1 MNILQRIFLFALIVG
16 LLVWTGAG
24 LAGAQT
30 TTTVSN
36 LGPHDCAQKKMSF
49 LFWPSGHGAS
59 TQYSF
64 PAMPTPHVEAWMVTP
79 TGPLSESF
87 AAQFVASLD
96 SNGVFFY
103 GAACT
108 PTTTASAKV
117 KAMRS
122 PKKQTV
128 NALLECSFKKNA
140 TVTIVPGTTSSTMT
154 VVANNESV
162 VTLKLGATAGT
173 ARYNSKLCK
182 SKPPI
187 A

>member
-1 MNILQRIFLFALIVG
+1 MNILRRISLFALIAG
-16 LLVWTGAG
+16 LLAWTGAG
-24 LAGAQT
+24 FAGAQT

-64 PAMPTPHVEAWMVTP
+64 PAVPTPHAEVSTGTP
-79 TGPLSESF
+79 YGSDRVLSYF
-87 AAQFVASLD
+87 D
-96 SNGVFFY
+96 SKGGLFY

-140 TVTIVPGTTSSTMT
+140 TLTVVPGTTSSTMT
-154 VVANNESV
+154 VVANKESV
-162 VTLKLGATAGT
+162 VTIELDATAST

>member
-1 MNILQRIFLFALIVG
+1 MKLLQRISLFALITG
-16 LLVWTGAG
+16 LLAWTGAG
-24 LAGAQT
+24 PAGAQT
-30 TTTVSN
+30 TTTVSK

-64 PAMPTPHVEAWMVTP
+64 PAVPTPHVEAWMVTP
-79 TGPLSESF
+79 TGPLPSF
-87 AAQFVASLD
+87 AAQFLASLD
-96 SNGVFFY
+96 SNGVLFY

-108 PTTTASAKV
+108 PTTTASAKA

-162 VTLKLGATAGT
+162 MTMDLRATGST
-173 ARYNSKLCK
+173 ARYNSKLCT

>member
-1 MNILQRIFLFALIVG
+1 MNVVQRTFLFVLIVG

-30 TTTVSN
+30 TTTLPKV
-36 LGPHDCAQKKMSF
+36 GPLDCTQKTMSF
-49 LFWPSGHGAS
+49 LFWPSGHPAS

-64 PAMPTPHVEAWMVTP
+64 PAVPTPHVEVSTGTP
-79 TGPLSESF
+79 YGSDRVVSYF
-87 AAQFVASLD
+87 D
-96 SNGVFFY
+96 SNGGSFY
-103 GAACT
+103 NAACT
-108 PTTTASAKV
+108 LTTTASAKV

-128 NALLECSFKKNA
+128 NALLECSFKQNA
-140 TVTIVPGTTSSTMT
+140 TLAIVPGATSSTMT

-162 VTLKLGATAGT
+162 VTIKLGATAST

>member
-1 MNILQRIFLFALIVG
+1 MNVVRRTFLFALIVA
-16 LLVWTGAG
+16 LLVATSAS
-24 LAGAQT
+24 LAGAQA

-36 LGPHDCAQKKMSF
+36 LGPHDCSLKTMSF

-64 PAMPTPHVEAWMVTP
+64 PAVSTPHVEVSTGTP
-79 TGPLSESF
+79 YGSDRVLTYF
-87 AAQFVASLD
+87 D
-96 SNGVFFY
+96 SNGGLFY
-103 GAACT
+103 SAACT
-108 PTTTASAKV
+108 PGTTPSTKV

-122 PKKQTV
+122 PKKQIV
-128 NALLECSFKKNA
+128 NSLLECSFKQNA
-140 TVTIVPGTTSSTMT
+140 TLAIVPGTTSSTMT
-154 VVANNESV
+154 VVANNRSV
-162 VTLKLGATAGT
+162 VTIELGPTAST

>member
-1 MNILQRIFLFALIVG
+1 MNIRQRIFLFALIVG
-16 LLVWTGAG
+16 LLGWTGAG
-24 LAGAQT
+24 LGGAQT
-30 TTTVSN
+30 TTTVSK

-64 PAMPTPHVEAWMVTP
+64 PAVPTPHVEVSTGTP
-79 TGPLSESF
+79 YGIDHVL
-87 AAQFVASLD
+87 AYLD
-96 SNGVFFY
+96 SNGGFFY
-103 GAACT
+103 RAPCT
-108 PTTTASAKV
+108 LTTTASAKV

-140 TVTIVPGTTSSTMT
+140 TLAIVPGATSSTMT
-154 VVANNESV
+154 VVANKESV
-162 VTLKLGATAGT
+162 VKIVLGATAST